1 MVKTN
6 WRYIPF
12 GTFTGAKNMAIDET
26 LLNEVGDNQIPNVLR
41 FYKWSPSTASIGQ
54 HQSLSAEID
63 VEATQQLG
71 VDVVR
76 RISGGGA
83 VFHDFSGE
91 ITYAVIFHNSDLP
104 HALELTHE
112 YDESIPLRY
121 QIILEALAQGLES
134 LGIPI
139 DSEKIH
145 CPALLTA
152 GKKLSGNAQAIRKG
166 SILQHGTI
174 LLRVRSRINVS
185 DSQSTYRNG
194 LYADD

>member
-71 VDVVR
+71 VDVE
-76 RISGGGA
+76 
-83 VFHDFSGE
+83 GE
-91 ITYAVIFHNSDLP
+91 FREGEQSFTSFRGKL
-104 HALELTHE
+104 LMQLFF
-112 YDESIPLRY
+112 
-121 QIILEALAQGLES
+121 IIL
-134 LGIPI
+134 IY
-139 DSEKIH
+139 H
-145 CPALLTA
+145 M
-152 GKKLSGNAQAIRKG
+152 R
-166 SILQHGTI
+166 
-174 LLRVRSRINVS
+174 
-185 DSQSTYRNG
+185 
-194 LYADD
+194 